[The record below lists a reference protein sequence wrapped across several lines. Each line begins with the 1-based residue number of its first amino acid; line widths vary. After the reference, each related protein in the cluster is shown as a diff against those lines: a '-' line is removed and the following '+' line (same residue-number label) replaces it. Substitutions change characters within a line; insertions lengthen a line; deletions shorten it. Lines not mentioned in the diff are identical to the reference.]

1 MFVSSV
7 RRVRSGD
14 GKMDDDAHYE
24 MGAEPWADAAA
35 LGALG
40 GRRKGKRRQEAD
52 RGGVRE
58 SQRMQCRLV
67 PQ

>member
-24 MGAEPWADAAA
+24 MGAEPW
-35 LGALG
+35 ALG